1 MMSPR
6 DWIFSAAV
14 CSVCWACG
22 DRPDPPGA
30 AEGAVTVLE
39 SQPRP
44 EEPEPEDPP
53 ATAVDTPEPAAP
65 VADAGAV
72 PPVDDGAGGDD
83 GSDPPDGDPAG
94 AGGAVLAACLE
105 DGGSCTVIN
114 IAVLDEAAGSCV
126 ELVVDDCGTFS
137 RAGIPVDTPATWRL
151 GSASVAD
158 LEEACVPAAY
168 DPDSAIIVDGSGSI
182 SWNLETR
189 RPSDLV
195 VDVSLEAATGAAI
208 DSPVGVTG
216 TFAGDIPDC
225 PI

>member
-22 DRPDPPGA
+22 DRPDPPGP

-44 EEPEPEDPP
+44 EEPEPEDAP
-53 ATAVDTPEPAAP
+53 APVDAPEPAAP
-65 VADAGAV
+65 VADAGT
-72 PPVDDGAGGDD
+72 PPADDGAPGGDNGD
-83 GSDPPDGDPAG
+83 PLAGDPPGG
-94 AGGAVLAACLE
+94 AGPVLAACIE
-105 DGGSCTVIN
+105 EGNNCTVIN
-114 IAVLDEAAGSCV
+114 IAVLDESAGSCV
-126 ELVVDDCGTFS
+126 ELVVDDCGTFT
-137 RAGIPVDTPATWRL
+137 RAGLPVDIPVTWRL
-151 GSASVAD
+151 GSASVGD
-158 LEEACVPAAY
+158 LEEGCVPAAY

-182 SWNLETR
+182 SWNLDTR

-195 VDVSLEAATGAAI
+195 VDLSLEPASSAGI
-208 DSPVGVTG
+208 DSPVGVAG

-225 PI
+225 ES